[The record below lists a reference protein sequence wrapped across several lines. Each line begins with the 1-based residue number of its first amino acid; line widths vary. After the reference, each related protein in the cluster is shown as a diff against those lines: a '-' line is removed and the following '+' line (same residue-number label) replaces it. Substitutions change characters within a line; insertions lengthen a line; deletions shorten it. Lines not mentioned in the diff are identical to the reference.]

1 MGECGLGFSTDTGK
15 SRMTRHTPLYLLAL
29 TLCLV
34 VLFIDTASAEFFEDG
49 DGDLVDD
56 TLATNKR
63 AWNSNFNGGI
73 GKRSWNN
80 RFTGGI
86 GKRAA
91 SKRAWNSHFSG
102 GLGKRAETGYLHE

>member
-49 DGDLVDD
+49 DGDLVDG

-63 AWNSNFNGGI
+63 AWNSNFNGGT

-80 RFTGGI
+80 RFTGNPVQTWKGPRHPNI
-86 GKRAA
+86 QAYIQR
-91 SKRAWNSHFSG
+91 RFFH
-102 GLGKRAETGYLHE
+102 L